1 MPAVQLNRLK
11 TQLTELSWQ
20 FPHPQEFRRSLA
32 EIFDFYSDRVYRAG
46 RNIQPDRL
54 YPAYHVPALVM
65 QQIQLELI
73 PRCRENPEA
82 ALATA
87 DALWQD
93 DHLEPRL
100 VAAFLLGQV
109 AVQPPDSV
117 IRRLKAWCQPKEERN
132 ALEAALRVGSTRL
145 RLEMPNEWFALVRDW
160 VTSPYLATQAMGLQA
175 VIATL
180 QEKEFHNF
188 PPIFDL
194 LVLILPN
201 PPISLQNELIE
212 IIQILAK
219 RSSTETVYFLRE
231 MLAMSSRPTLARLIR
246 RCLPAFDPAGQENLR
261 KVMKNQF

>member
-1 MPAVQLNRLK
+1 MPAVQLTRLK
-11 TQLTELSWQ
+11 TQLTELAWQ
-20 FPHPQEFRRSLA
+20 FPHPQEFRRSLDDLF
-32 EIFDFYSDRVYRAG
+32 EFYSDRVYRAG
-46 RNIQPDRL
+46 RNVQPDRL

-65 QQIQLELI
+65 QQIELELI

-82 ALATA
+82 ALTTA
-87 DALWQD
+87 DALWKD

-109 AVQPPDSV
+109 TVQPPDGV
-117 IRRLKAWCQPKEERN
+117 IRRLKEWCQPKEERN

-145 RLEMPNEWFALVRDW
+145 RKELPNQWFALVRDW
-160 VTSPYLATQAMGLQA
+160 VTSPYPTTQAMGLQA
-175 VIATL
+175 MIATI
-180 QEKEFHNF
+180 QEKDFNNF
-188 PPIFDL
+188 PPVFDL

-212 IIQILAK
+212 IIQILGK

-246 RCLPAFDPAGQENLR
+246 RCLLSFDPAGQENLR
-261 KVMKNQF
+261 TAMKNQF